1 MLSTVFNVFSTVFN
15 EFLLNMFIFR
25 REARAAVENAA
36 TLNEKVTEFEALG
49 AAALAEMGGGE
60 QPLAWKR
67 TQPRL

>member
-1 MLSTVFNVFSTVFN
+1 
-15 EFLLNMFIFR
+15 MFIFR

>member
-1 MLSTVFNVFSTVFN
+1 M
-15 EFLLNMFIFR
+15 
-25 REARAAVENAA
+25 ENAV
-36 TLNEKVTEFEALG
+36 TLNEKVTEFEVLG

>member
-1 MLSTVFNVFSTVFN
+1 MQPDGIHIQKHFQSLR
-15 EFLLNMFIFR
+15 NMAG
-25 REARAAVENAA
+25 REARAAVEDSAA
-36 TLNEKVTEFEALG
+36 RNEKVTEFEAVG